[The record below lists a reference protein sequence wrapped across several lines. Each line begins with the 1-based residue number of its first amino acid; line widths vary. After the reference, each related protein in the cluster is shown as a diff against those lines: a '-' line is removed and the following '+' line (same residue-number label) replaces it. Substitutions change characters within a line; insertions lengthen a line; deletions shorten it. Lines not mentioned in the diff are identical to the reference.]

1 MSTKLAGVEGEVSKE
16 RLMQD
21 LRVIVA
27 DAEELLR
34 ATAGQAGDKV
44 ASARERIQES
54 LDVARERL
62 ASAEQAVV
70 EKTRLAAKATDE
82 YVHENPW
89 KSIGIAAGAGL
100 LIGMLISRSR

>member
-21 LRVIVA
+21 LRVVVA

-54 LDVARERL
+54 LVTARERL

-70 EKTRLAAKATDE
+70 EKTRQAAKATDE

-89 KSIGIAAGAGL
+89 KSIGVAAGAGL
-100 LIGMLISRSR
+100 IIGMLISRSR